1 MVVIFH
7 KTTGEGNS
15 DRGVT
20 GGDPGQATNLV
31 EEATGV
37 RPHIVEDNAPGHSA
51 RKTRA
56 QHDADGT
63 RLLTGNERF
72 YGRLRFPPVSNDIYV
87 IENIWAMLKR
97 AIEENHNVTTVD
109 EITQLTALF

>member
-1 MVVIFH
+1 M
-7 KTTGEGNS
+7 
-15 DRGVT
+15 T

-72 YGRLRFPPVSNDIYV
+72 YGRLRFPPVSNDINV